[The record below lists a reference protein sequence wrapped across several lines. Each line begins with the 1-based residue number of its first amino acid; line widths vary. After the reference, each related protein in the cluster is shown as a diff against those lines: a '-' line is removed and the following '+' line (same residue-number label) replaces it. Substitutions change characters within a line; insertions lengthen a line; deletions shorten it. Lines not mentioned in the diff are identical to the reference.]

1 MAHRQ
6 KIEDTYSETLNC
18 LHLSAPCELKS
29 GEIDSLKT
37 RGRGTKFKFQ
47 NKISKLTHNKEYTPS
62 VITFQKAL
70 IFIYHFILILKISLS
85 LRSNLF
91 LKAINDTMT
100 DNSRV
105 TVKEDRTTGGKA
117 LFAACAIDAG
127 QVVVSELVGASNV
140 LNEPTKY
147 TIRKKDGIHLDIK
160 TIIRYAN
167 HRCVKNLPLYTIRYL
182 FMFPQS

>member
-1 MAHRQ
+1 
-6 KIEDTYSETLNC
+6 
-18 LHLSAPCELKS
+18 
-29 GEIDSLKT
+29 
-37 RGRGTKFKFQ
+37 
-47 NKISKLTHNKEYTPS
+47 
-62 VITFQKAL
+62 
-70 IFIYHFILILKISLS
+70 
-85 LRSNLF
+85 
-91 LKAINDTMT
+91 MT